1 MNVWASHDQLVS
13 SRPSLAPT
21 LGPLLASRSF
31 ISIAFLFRSVPL
43 SHPLPNKRMVCSGW
57 CTEWRAGKT
66 AKHREWGDMLTVTD
80 LLSHRDILQEY
91 TGKCTPLWFIYT
103 LAICPFVDEC
113 LSAHLVIS
121 SIILCSLF
129 FISLVLLQTSRS
141 CSAFL
146 PLRSYPE
153 WRS

>member
-21 LGPLLASRSF
+21 LGPLLAGRSF

-43 SHPLPNKRMVCSGW
+43 SHSLPNKGMVWSGW
-57 CTEWRAGKT
+57 CIEWRAGKME
-66 AKHREWGDMLTVTD
+66 KHRGWGDILTVTD

-91 TGKCTPLWFIYT
+91 TGKCPPLWFICA

-113 LSAHLVIS
+113 LSAHLVTS
-121 SIILCSLF
+121 GIILYSLF
-129 FISLVLLQTSRS
+129 FISLQIANICF

-146 PLRSYPE
+146 LLRSDPK
-153 WRS
+153 WRC